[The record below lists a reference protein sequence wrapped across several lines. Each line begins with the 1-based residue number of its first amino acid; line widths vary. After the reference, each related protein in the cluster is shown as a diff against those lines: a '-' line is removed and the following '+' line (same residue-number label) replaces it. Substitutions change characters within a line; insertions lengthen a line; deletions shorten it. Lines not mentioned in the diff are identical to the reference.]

1 MITAKQLADKLN
13 ITPCRVRV
21 LTREGRITNCQ
32 KVGRDW
38 VYSDSSQVIPA
49 KHTNS
54 TVKYGVKK

>member
-1 MITAKQLADKLN
+1 MITAKQLADKLK

-21 LTREGRITNCQ
+21 LTREGRITDCQ

-38 VYSDSSQVIPA
+38 VYSDNSQVIAA

-54 TVKYGVKK
+54 TLKYGANK

>member
-13 ITPCRVRV
+13 ISPCRVRV
-21 LTREGRITNCQ
+21 LTRQGRITECE

-38 VYSDSSQVIPA
+38 VYSNDSQVIAA

-54 TVKYGVKK
+54 NKYR